1 MGEFKVI
8 AFVRMIQARNIAC
21 HVEFKDFDSESSEP
35 LKCIYDRNGDNLFT
49 TRAIGG
55 VLHHSTTPD
64 FTEEVTLA
72 APALLFSFNC
82 KLKSSSSIYQV
93 KIQLPVQ
100 LHERHHVVFTFYHVS
115 CDLAKDRSS
124 KGSKKTT
131 PTESFIGY
139 AWFPITDR
147 NSK

>member
-72 APALLFSFNC
+72 APALLFSFNS
-82 KLKSSSSIYQV
+82 KLKSF
-93 KIQLPVQ
+93 
-100 LHERHHVVFTFYHVS
+100 VFYLS
-115 CDLAKDRSS
+115 
-124 KGSKKTT
+124 GQ
-131 PTESFIGY
+131 
-139 AWFPITDR
+139 
-147 NSK
+147 NSASGAASRATSRGVYVLSREL